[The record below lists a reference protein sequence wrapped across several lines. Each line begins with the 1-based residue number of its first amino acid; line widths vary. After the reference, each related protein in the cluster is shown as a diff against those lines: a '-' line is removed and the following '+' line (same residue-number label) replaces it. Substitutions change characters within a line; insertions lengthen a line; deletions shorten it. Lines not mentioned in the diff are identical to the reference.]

1 MPGWFRFSNNNSN
14 DDVIFQN
21 VTTKKCRSDPKLV
34 ENYEYL
40 RNCQSAVIAPSE
52 GGECRRAV
60 LTLPHQAC
68 KELNFGHWCNS
79 LHTLIVI
86 IKLIFIHKNN
96 SFMLFRIIITKITSF
111 IVSHHEC
118 MRNVI
123 VLKEVTLDMIINTP
137 K

>member
-1 MPGWFRFSNNNSN
+1 MPGWSRFLNNNSN
-14 DDVIFQN
+14 EDVIFQI
-21 VTTKKCRSDPKLV
+21 VTTKKCRNDPKLV

-40 RNCQSAVIAPSE
+40 RNCQSGVIAPSE

-96 SFMLFRIIITKITSF
+96 SFMLFRIIITKITFF

-123 VLKEVTLDMIINTP
+123 VLKEVTLDMIINTL